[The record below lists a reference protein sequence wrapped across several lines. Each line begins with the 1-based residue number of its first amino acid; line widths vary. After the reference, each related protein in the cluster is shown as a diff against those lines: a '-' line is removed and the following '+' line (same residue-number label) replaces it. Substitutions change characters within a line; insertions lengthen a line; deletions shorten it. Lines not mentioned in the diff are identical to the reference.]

1 MSAPY
6 AVRFQQ
12 PQPPRNQR
20 ASFMHRIRGLVIIG
34 SILAGCLVLLALLGI
49 AAKNLTASGPGFT
62 CAITASSAGNW
73 NANVTVT
80 GPTEPGLPL
89 MNVSITYYDQS
100 GNEIGSNGI
109 VPIGPF
115 GGIVVPAGQSATY
128 DDIDSGSGPVP
139 ASCQATEAP

>member
-1 MSAPY
+1 MPY
-6 AVRFQQ
+6 PTGYL

-20 ASFMHRIRGLVIIG
+20 TSSMHRNRGLVIIG
-34 SILAGCLVLLALLGI
+34 SIIAGCLLVWLLIGAM
-49 AAKNLTASGPGFT
+49 ASSPAASGPSFT

-73 NANVTVT
+73 NADVTVT

-89 MNVSITYYDQS
+89 MNVSITYYDQA
-100 GNEIGSNGI
+100 GHETGSNGI

-115 GGIVVPAGQSATY
+115 GGIVVPAGQSVTY
-128 DDIDSGSGPVP
+128 ASVDSGSAPAP